1 MNQMPMLLLSLIA
14 HAITD
19 VGEKAETKRGEEPF
33 YASDIVK
40 APVIKSPDFLS
51 IKYKC
56 LNR

>member
-1 MNQMPMLLLSLIA
+1 MNQVLIILLSLIA
-14 HAITD
+14 LAITD
-19 VGEKAETKRGEEPF
+19 VQENVEPERGEESF
-33 YASDIVK
+33 YTSAIVQ

>member
-33 YASDIVK
+33 YASESTRDKI
-40 APVIKSPDFLS
+40 ARFFIH
-51 IKYKC
+51 
-56 LNR
+56 